1 MTSVNSS
8 ISHSGGKF
16 LFFPAASVL
25 QGEIEVLDIMKIIQ
39 NDISLVTIVAKSSC
53 VIQINLLWK
62 PV

>member
-8 ISHSGGKF
+8 MNHRGRQF
-16 LFFPAASVL
+16 VFFPLISVL

-39 NDISLVTIVAKSSC
+39 NYISSVTIVAKSSC